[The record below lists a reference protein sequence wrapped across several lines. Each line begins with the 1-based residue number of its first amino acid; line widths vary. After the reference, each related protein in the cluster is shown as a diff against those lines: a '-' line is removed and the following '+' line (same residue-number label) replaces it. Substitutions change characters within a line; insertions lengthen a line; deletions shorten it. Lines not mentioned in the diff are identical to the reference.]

1 MSSSCV
7 LSIPEGLSDYY
18 YIGCWNSWLLDLNE
32 QNDYET
38 KAIYEDLRQSLL
50 SPESDETIYQK

>member
-1 MSSSCV
+1 
-7 LSIPEGLSDYY
+7 
-18 YIGCWNSWLLDLNE
+18 LNE